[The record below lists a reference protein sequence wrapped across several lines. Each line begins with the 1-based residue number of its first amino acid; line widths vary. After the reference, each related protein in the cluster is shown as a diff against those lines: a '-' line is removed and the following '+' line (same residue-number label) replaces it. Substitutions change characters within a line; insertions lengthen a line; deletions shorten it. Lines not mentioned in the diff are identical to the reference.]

1 MNGICCVR
9 VSTCTL
15 QAGQTLERVNVSLEG
30 LHEFALQFHY
40 AKHMISNG

>member
-1 MNGICCVR
+1 MNGICCAR

-15 QAGQTLERVNVSLEG
+15 QACQALERVNVSLEG
-30 LHEFALQFHY
+30 LHELALQIHH